1 MIEQRECLTRC
12 RYRGADVAIK
22 KLKKQNMG
30 NQQLEDLAKEAMVM
44 VGLRHPNIR
53 SCFIYYILFNLCFFD
68 SLNILC
74 CLWESVWRDLSSA
87 L

>member
-1 MIEQRECLTRC
+1 M

-44 VGLRHPNIR
+44 VGLRHPNILLH
-53 SCFIYYILFNLCFFD
+53 LFSFFF
-68 SLNILC
+68 SPFLSPFSFLFFPLTC
-74 CLWESVWRDLSSA
+74 GTYCVVHGSVSREA
-87 L
+87 